1 MTRHASLALAL
12 ALIAMLSG
20 QALLHAHSGPPY
32 PIVSNRIVGAYDI
45 SIWTDPD
52 STDDKTAAGRFW
64 IVLDAAAR
72 GGSIPAGTQVH
83 VAIHAVDRPGPVLSG
98 AAAPVDGLITR
109 QYIALLMDHEGPFT
123 VTVTVEGPLGQATVE
138 SHVDATYDLRPAPL
152 LLIVFLFPF
161 VAVGA
166 LWVKVL
172 LRRRSRATPPKR

>member
-1 MTRHASLALAL
+1 M
-12 ALIAMLSG
+12 
-20 QALLHAHSGPPY
+20 LHAHSGPPY

-52 STDDKTAAGRFW
+52 STDDKTAAGKFW
-64 IVLDAAAR
+64 VVLDSAAR
-72 GGSIPAGTQVH
+72 GASIPAGTQVH
-83 VAIHAVDRPGPVLSG
+83 VAIHAVDRPGPMLSG
-98 AAAPVDGLITR
+98 VAAPVDGLVTR

-123 VTVTVEGPLGQATVE
+123 VTVTVEGPLGAAQVQ
-138 SHVDATYDLRPAPL
+138 SHVDATYDLRPAPWL
-152 LLIVFLFPF
+152 LVVFLFPF